1 MSVEA
6 NFASAEIELVI
17 HATEDKKKVLSA
29 VEPILGVKPEEFGV
43 NGVKGHFGN
52 EIMLL
57 KANINGKQATEIA
70 YKIAGIMS
78 DADRMYM
85 HDNFDLYVDDK
96 NSLYIRVSKQKLFEH
111 KAVLSQTDSL
121 KIKLKTVRRF
131 QPQRELEIYR
141 KFLVQS
147 A

>member
-17 HATEDKKKVLSA
+17 HATEDKRKVLSA
-29 VEPILGVKPEEFGV
+29 VEAILSVKPEEFGV

-70 YKIAGIMS
+70 YKIAGMMS
-78 DADRMYM
+78 DADRMFM
-85 HDNFDLYVDDK
+85 HDYFDLFVDEK
-96 NSLYIRVSKQKLFEH
+96 NSLYIRVSKQKLFER
-111 KAVLSQTDSL
+111 KVVLSQTDSL

-131 QPQRELEIYR
+131 QPEREMENYR
-141 KFLVQS
+141 KFLVQN

>member
-17 HATEDKKKVLSA
+17 HATEDKLKVLLA
-29 VEPILGVKPEEFGV
+29 VEDMLGIKPEEFAV

-52 EIMLL
+52 EIMRL
-57 KANINGKQATEIA
+57 KANINGKHATNIA
-70 YKIAGIMS
+70 YKIAGMMNEV
-78 DADRMYM
+78 DKMYM
-85 HDNFDLYVDDK
+85 HDNFDLFVDEK
-96 NSLYIRVSKQKLFEH
+96 KSLYIRISKQKIFER
-111 KAVLSQTDSL
+111 KIVLSQTDSL

-131 QPQRELEIYR
+131 QPEREMENYR

>member
-17 HATEDKKKVLSA
+17 HATEDKRKVLA
-29 VEPILGVKPEEFGV
+29 TVEAILSVKPEEFGV

-70 YKIAGIMS
+70 YKIAGMMN
-78 DADRMYM
+78 DADRMFM
-85 HDNFDLYVDDK
+85 HDNFDLFVDEK
-96 NSLYIRVSKQKLFEH
+96 NSLYIRISKQKLFER
-111 KAVLSQTDSL
+111 KIVLSQTDSL

-131 QPQRELEIYR
+131 QPEREMENYR
-141 KFLVQS
+141 TFLVQN